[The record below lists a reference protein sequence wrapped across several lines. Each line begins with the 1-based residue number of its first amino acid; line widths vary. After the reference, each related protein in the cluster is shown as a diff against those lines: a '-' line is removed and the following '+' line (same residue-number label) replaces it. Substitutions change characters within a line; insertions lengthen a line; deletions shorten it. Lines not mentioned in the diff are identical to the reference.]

1 MSLDSF
7 LCHGVR
13 LMLVLGCLLS
23 SHSQGAQA
31 RGGALAVASGAQEE
45 ATEAPTVSQPKR
57 NPNDIY
63 RAVWITGVGVT
74 IISGTFY
81 LAKDLSEEIRTRA
94 RVNAWYGV
102 GGLWVAVGM
111 ITAADYLFLSP

>member
-1 MSLDSF
+1 MA
-7 LCHGVR
+7 
-13 LMLVLGCLLS
+13 
-23 SHSQGAQA
+23 AQD
-31 RGGALAVASGAQEE
+31 
-45 ATEAPTVSQPKR
+45 ATSEAPPVSQPKR
-57 NPNDIY
+57 NPMNIY
-63 RAVWITGVGVT
+63 RAVLITGVGLT

-111 ITAADYLFLSP
+111 ITAADYYLLSP

>member
-1 MSLDSF
+1 MSLYSF

-13 LMLVLGCLLS
+13 LMLVLGCLLG

-31 RGGALAVASGAQEE
+31 RGGALAVASGAQEA

-57 NPNDIY
+57 NPSDIY